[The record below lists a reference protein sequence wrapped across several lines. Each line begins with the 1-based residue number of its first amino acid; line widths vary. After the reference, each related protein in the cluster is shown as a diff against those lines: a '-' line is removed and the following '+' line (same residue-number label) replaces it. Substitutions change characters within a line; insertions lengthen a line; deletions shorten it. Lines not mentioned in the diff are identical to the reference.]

1 MAIRIT
7 AKNLDALKPLYK
19 PWEEPTCYRAADPS
33 GGAKIVPGRRPSK
46 CPLVPAIRAKVDAWR
61 RGGYADVSETSR
73 TLLHHWFHTEHT
85 VRDEAGNAIP
95 FRYNWAQREAIET
108 IIYLY
113 ELLGVRNVA
122 SLLTEFGGEKLY
134 DLALGI
140 PPDEDRWARYCC
152 KMATGSGKTKVMS
165 LAIVWSYFHSLYEK
179 GSDLARHFV
188 VIAPN
193 LIVYERL
200 KDDFENGEIFRRD
213 PLIPEEWR
221 GDFQMQV
228 ILQDEPG
235 GAVTQGALYL
245 TNIHRLYET
254 RPRRKAEP
262 QATDSL
268 LGPPVQREHALA
280 TDEDLRTRIAAHDR
294 IMILNDEAHHL
305 HDPKLAWNR
314 AIKALHEQSWKGGK
328 HGVCLQLDF
337 TATPKHNDG
346 RLFEHIICDFPLS
359 EAVDAGIVKVPV
371 LGESEELTI
380 QGDAKTPAYIRYANH
395 LRIGYKRYRISYRE
409 LEKTR
414 KPILFVMT
422 EDTRSADEIAK
433 YLDSNKFPL
442 LKGRVLNIHTRLQ
455 GKIKTVERGGRKV
468 REFIESETEMS
479 PEDLRLLREMAR
491 DLDKPDSPYRCVV
504 SVMMLREGWD
514 VRNVTVIVPLRR
526 YSAKSGILPEQT
538 LGRGLR
544 RMFPNEDVPEI
555 VTVVEH
561 PAFRKLY
568 EYELAQEGL
577 DIAVLPVRKTLK
589 QTVSIFVDNS
599 KPVTDL
605 DIKIPILSDAIVTTT
620 KLTGLTF
627 KKVKTEF
634 RRRRFKPLPIS
645 QKRDQPIQYKERHLF
660 TDEVIAQMQLDS
672 GLLEKAYLAPSYFAQ
687 MLGRACRISNPHQ
700 TLAPLI
706 ERFIAE
712 VLFER
717 PVDIYS
723 GEVDHRMRDADV
735 QEHIRAT
742 FTPLIRRKVH
752 RKQKRQL
759 MSRWVHLSHWKPY
772 QATSTPDRPAV
783 PAKRT
788 LFNLVPCDNDCERA
802 FVDFCDHAPDVAAFA
817 KNAGPQ
823 KLMIDYLRP
832 DGYRALYVPDFF
844 VRLKNGSYLLCE
856 LKGRV
861 DSLVPL
867 KARAAIEW
875 CEAASESGT
884 PWRYLYIPCHL
895 LMPTFPATMEE
906 LEHACEPA
914 LQELLREAR
923 TGQTTL
929 PLDEKTARKQLE
941 SLCERVFREAGI
953 TEPAAP
959 IAEVVRQAIM
969 LLNHAIQMKMPT
981 YAHAFQPLLKPLD
994 EYALIIL
1001 ERNLRPRMPKESD
1014 QWDRYFLVS
1023 EEPALQRNGR
1033 YLMQNLAFRRPMM
1046 RLGVLLFCLQYAAH
1060 PSPKKGGVWKDV
1072 AELFSTPEMRELY
1085 ELLEPVNH
1093 LRNTRVAHVEKPLD
1107 DPDEAWKAMHQWI
1120 QCLNKMVEIA
1130 SYLQS
1135 PCETD

>member
-1 MAIRIT
+1 MAIEIT
-7 AKNLDALKPLYK
+7 EKNLDALKPLYK
-19 PWEEPTCYRAADPS
+19 PWEEPTCYRAPGA
-33 GGAKIVPGRRPSK
+33 GGAAQILPGRRPSK
-46 CPLVPAIRAKVDAWR
+46 CPLVRAIRAEVDAWR
-61 RGGYADVSETSR
+61 RGGYSGVSETSR

-85 VRDEAGNAIP
+85 VRDEAGNALP
-95 FRYNWAQREAIET
+95 FRYHWAQREAVET
-108 IIYLY
+108 IIFLY
-113 ELLGVRNVA
+113 ELRGTRNVA
-122 SLLTEFGGEKLY
+122 SLLTEFGEGSLD

-165 LAIVWSYFHSLYEK
+165 LAIVWSYFHSLYES
-179 GSDLARHFV
+179 GSNLARHFV
-188 VIAPN
+188 LIAPN
-193 LIVYERL
+193 LTVYERL
-200 KDDFENGEIFRRD
+200 KDDFENSAIFFND
-213 PLIPEEWR
+213 PLIPDEWR

-245 TNIHRLYET
+245 TNIHRLYG
-254 RPRRKAEP
+254 RKAEP

-268 LGPPVQREHALA
+268 LGPPVQRARALA
-280 TDEDLRTRIAAHDR
+280 TDEALRARITAHDR

-305 HDPKLAWNR
+305 HDPDLAWNR
-314 AIKALHEQSWKGGK
+314 AIDALHDQSLARGK
-328 HGVCLQLDF
+328 HGICLQLDF
-337 TATPKHNDG
+337 TATPKHNNG
-346 RLFEHIICDFPLS
+346 ELFRHIICDFSLG
-359 EAVDAGIVKVPV
+359 EAVDAGVVKVPV
-371 LGESEELTI
+371 LGESEELTV
-380 QGDAKTPAYIRYANH
+380 QGDAKTPAYNRYANH
-395 LRIGYKRYRISYRE
+395 LRIGYERYKISYEE

-422 EDTRSADEIAK
+422 EDARSADEIAK
-433 YLDSNKFPL
+433 YLDSDKFPL
-442 LKGRVLNIHTRLQ
+442 LKGRVLNIHTRLK
-455 GKIKTVERGGRKV
+455 GKIKTVQRGGREVK
-468 REFIESETEMS
+468 EFVESETDMS
-479 PEDLRLLREMAR
+479 PEDLRLLREMSR

-514 VRNVTVIVPLRR
+514 VRNVTTIVPLRP

-544 RMFPNEDVPEI
+544 RMFPNEEVPEI

-561 PAFRKLY
+561 PAFRRLY
-568 EYELAQEGL
+568 EDELAQEGL
-577 DIAVLPVRKTLK
+577 DIAVLPIREAFK
-589 QTVSIFVDNS
+589 QTVSIFVDDS
-599 KPVTDL
+599 KPIADL
-605 DIKIPILSDAIVTTT
+605 DIEIPILSDAIVTTT
-620 KLTGLTF
+620 ELTGLTF
-627 KKVKTEF
+627 EEVKNEF
-634 RRRRFKPLPIS
+634 QKRFKPLPIG
-645 QKRDQPIQYKERHLF
+645 QKRDQPIQYEERHLF

-672 GLLEKAYLAPSYFAQ
+672 GLLGQAWSAPSYFAQ
-687 MLGRACRISNPHQ
+687 MLGRACHISNPHQ

-742 FTPLIRRKVH
+742 FTPLILRKVH
-752 RKQKRQL
+752 RVQARQRVQQGVRL
-759 MSRWVHLSHWKPY
+759 SRWKPY

-783 PAKRT
+783 PARRT
-788 LFNLVPCDNDCERA
+788 LFNLVPCDNDCERI
-802 FVDFCDHAPDVAAFA
+802 FVDFCDYADDVAAFA

-844 VRLKNGSYLLCE
+844 VRLTDGSYLLCE

-861 DSLVPL
+861 DSLVPF
-867 KARAAIEW
+867 KARAAMEW
-875 CEAASESGT
+875 CEAASKSGT

-895 LMPTFPATMEE
+895 LMQTSAATMKE
-906 LEHACEPA
+906 LARACEPA
-914 LQELLREAR
+914 LQELLQEAR

-929 PLDEKTARKQLE
+929 PLDEETAREQLE
-941 SLCERVFREAGI
+941 SLCEQVFREAGI

-959 IAEVVRQAIM
+959 IAEVMRQAIM
-969 LLNHAIQMKMPT
+969 LLNHAIQTKMPT

-1001 ERNLRPRMPKESD
+1001 ERNLRPRMPKESV
-1014 QWDRYFLVS
+1014 QWKRYFLVS
-1023 EEPALQRNGR
+1023 KLPAFQRNGH
-1033 YLMQNLAFRRPMM
+1033 YLMQNLAFGRPMM

-1060 PSPKKGGVWKDV
+1060 PSQKKGGVWKDV
-1072 AELFSTPEMRELY
+1072 AELFSTLEMQELY
-1085 ELLEPVNH
+1085 TLLAPVNQF
-1093 LRNTRVAHVEKPLD
+1093 RNTRVAHVEQPLNN
-1107 DPDEAWKAMHQWI
+1107 PDEAWDAMRQWLR
-1120 QCLNKMVEIA
+1120 CLNKMAEMT
-1130 SYLQS
+1130 SLL
-1135 PCETD
+1135 

>member
-1 MAIRIT
+1 V
-7 AKNLDALKPLYK
+7 
-19 PWEEPTCYRAADPS
+19 
-33 GGAKIVPGRRPSK
+33 GGADLLSCAGFEWHGADYAGASSEQV
-46 CPLVPAIRAKVDAWR
+46 PLVRAIRAEVDAWR
-61 RGGYADVSETSR
+61 RGGYSGVSETSR

-95 FRYNWAQREAIET
+95 FRYHWAQREAIET

-113 ELLGVRNVA
+113 ELRGVRNVA
-122 SLLTEFGGEKLY
+122 SLLTEFGGEELY

-140 PPDEDRWARYCC
+140 RPDEDRWARYCC

-165 LAIVWSYFHSLYEK
+165 LAIVWSYFHSLYES

-188 VIAPN
+188 LIAPN
-193 LIVYERL
+193 LTVYERL
-200 KDDFENGEIFRRD
+200 KDDFENSAIFFND
-213 PLIPEEWR
+213 PLIPDEWR

-254 RPRRKAEP
+254 RTRRKAEP

-268 LGPPVQREHALA
+268 LGPPVQRARALA
-280 TDEDLRTRIAAHDR
+280 TDEALRARITAHDH

-305 HDPKLAWNR
+305 HDPDLAWNR
-314 AIKALHEQSWKGGK
+314 AIDALHDQSLARGK
-328 HGVCLQLDF
+328 HGICLQLDF
-337 TATPKHNDG
+337 TATPKHNNG
-346 RLFEHIICDFPLS
+346 ELFRHIICDFSLG
-359 EAVDAGIVKVPV
+359 EAVDAGVVKVPV
-371 LGESEELTI
+371 LGESEELTV
-380 QGDAKTPAYIRYANH
+380 QGDAKTPAYNRYANH
-395 LRIGYKRYRISYRE
+395 LRIGYERYHISYEE

-422 EDTRSADEIAK
+422 EDAQSANEIAN
-433 YLDSNKFPL
+433 YLDSDEFPL
-442 LKGRVLNIHTRLQ
+442 LKGRVLNIHTRLK
-455 GKIKTVERGGRKV
+455 GKIRTVQRGGREVK
-468 REFIESETEMS
+468 EFVESETDMS
-479 PEDLRLLREMAR
+479 PEDLRLLREMSR

-514 VRNVTVIVPLRR
+514 VRNVTVIVPLRP

-544 RMFPNEDVPEI
+544 RMFPNEEVPEI

-568 EYELAQEGL
+568 EDELAQEGL
-577 DIAVLPVRKTLK
+577 DIAVLPIREAFK
-589 QTVSIFVDNS
+589 QTVSIFVDDS
-599 KPVTDL
+599 KPIADL
-605 DIKIPILSDAIVTTT
+605 DIEIPILSDAIVTTT
-620 KLTGLTF
+620 ELTGLTF
-627 KKVKTEF
+627 EEVKNEF
-634 RRRRFKPLPIS
+634 QQRFKPLPIG
-645 QKRDQPIQYKERHLF
+645 QKRDQQTQYAERHLL
-660 TDEVIAQMQLDS
+660 TDEVIAQMQLE
-672 GLLEKAYLAPSYFAQ
+672 LLGQAWSAPSYFAQ
-687 MLGRACRISNPHQ
+687 MLGRACHISNPHQ

-742 FTPLIRRKVH
+742 FTPLILRKVH
-752 RKQKRQL
+752 HKQKRQPVQQGVRL
-759 MSRWVHLSHWKPY
+759 SRWKPY

-783 PAKRT
+783 PARRT

-802 FVDFCDHAPDVAAFA
+802 FVDFCDYADDVAAFA

-844 VRLKNGSYLLCE
+844 VRLTDSSYLLCE

-861 DSLVPL
+861 DALVPF
-867 KARAAIEW
+867 KARAAMEW
-875 CEAASESGT
+875 CEAASKSGT
-884 PWRYLYIPCHL
+884 TWRYLYIPCHL
-895 LMPTFPATMEE
+895 LMSASAATMDE
-906 LEHACEPA
+906 LARACEPA
-914 LQELLREAR
+914 LQGLLQGLLQEAR
-923 TGQTTL
+923 TGQKVL
-929 PLDEKTARKQLE
+929 PLDEEMARDQLE
-941 SLCERVFREAGI
+941 SLCARVFQEAGI

-959 IAEVVRQAIM
+959 IAEVMRQAIM
-969 LLNHAIQMKMPT
+969 LLNHAIQTKMPT

-1001 ERNLRPRMPKESD
+1001 ERNLRPCMPRDSQ
-1014 QWDRYFLVS
+1014 QWERYFLVS
-1023 EEPALQRNGR
+1023 QLPALQRNGR
-1033 YLMQNLAFRRPMM
+1033 YLQENLAFGRPMM
-1046 RLGVLLFCLQYAAH
+1046 RLGTLLFCLHYAAH
-1060 PSPKKGGVWKDV
+1060 PSPNEGGVWQDV
-1072 AELFSTPEMRELY
+1072 VQVFSTPEMQELY
-1085 ELLEPVNH
+1085 TLLAPVNQF
-1093 LRNTRVAHVEKPLD
+1093 RNTRVAHVEQPLNN
-1107 DPDEAWKAMHQWI
+1107 PDEAWDAMRQWLR
-1120 QCLNKMVEIA
+1120 CLNKMAEMT
-1130 SYLQS
+1130 SLL
-1135 PCETD
+1135 

>member
-1 MAIRIT
+1 MAIEIT
-7 AKNLDALKPLYK
+7 EKNLDALKPLYK
-19 PWEEPTCYRAADPS
+19 PWEEPTCYRAPGA
-33 GGAKIVPGRRPSK
+33 GGAAQILSGRRPSK
-46 CPLVPAIRAKVDAWR
+46 CPLVRAIRAEVDVWR
-61 RGGYADVSETSR
+61 RGGYGGVSETSR
-73 TLLHHWFHTEHT
+73 TLLRHWFHTEHT

-95 FRYNWAQREAIET
+95 FRYHWAQREAIET

-113 ELLGVRNVA
+113 ELRGVRSVA
-122 SLLTEFGGEKLY
+122 SLLTEFGEGDLD
-134 DLALGI
+134 DLARGI
-140 PPDEDRWARYCC
+140 PPNEDRWAKYCC

-165 LAIVWSYFHSLYEK
+165 LAIVWSYFHSLYEP
-179 GSDLARHFV
+179 GSNLARHFV
-188 VIAPN
+188 LIAPN
-193 LIVYERL
+193 LTVYERL
-200 KDDFENGEIFRRD
+200 KDDFENGAIFFND
-213 PLIPEEWR
+213 PLIPDEWR

-245 TNIHRLYET
+245 TNIHRLYG
-254 RPRRKAEP
+254 RKAEP

-371 LGESEELTI
+371 LGESEELTV

-742 FTPLIRRKVH
+742 FTPLILRKVH

-783 PAKRT
+783 PARRT
-788 LFNLVPCDNDCERA
+788 LFNLMPCDNDCERD
-802 FVDFCDHAPDVAAFA
+802 FVVFCDHAPDVAAFA

-844 VRLKNGSYLLCE
+844 VRLIDGSYLLCE

-861 DSLVPL
+861 DSLVPF
-867 KARAAIEW
+867 KARAAMEW

-969 LLNHAIQMKMPT
+969 LLNHAIQMKMST
-981 YAHAFQPLLKPLD
+981 YAHAFQPFLKPLD

-1060 PSPKKGGVWKDV
+1060 PSPKESGVWKDV

>member
-1 MAIRIT
+1 MAIEIT
-7 AKNLDALKPLYK
+7 EKNLDALKPLYK
-19 PWEEPTCYRAADPS
+19 PWEEPTCYRAPGSS
-33 GGAKIVPGRRPSK
+33 GTAQIMPGRRPSK
-46 CPLVPAIRAKVDAWR
+46 CPLVRAIRAEVDAWR
-61 RGGYADVSETSR
+61 RGGYSGVSETSR

-95 FRYNWAQREAIET
+95 FRYHWAQREAIET

-113 ELLGVRNVA
+113 ELRSVRNVA
-122 SLLTEFGGEKLY
+122 SLLTEFGGEELY

-140 PPDEDRWARYCC
+140 RPDEDRWARYCC

-165 LAIVWSYFHSLYEK
+165 LAIVWSYFHSLYES

-188 VIAPN
+188 LIAPN
-193 LIVYERL
+193 LTVYERL
-200 KDDFENGEIFRRD
+200 KDDFENGAIFFND
-213 PLIPEEWR
+213 PLIPDEWR

-254 RPRRKAEP
+254 RTRRKAEP

-268 LGPPVQREHALA
+268 LGPPVQRARALA
-280 TDEDLRTRIAAHDR
+280 TDEALRARITAHDR

-305 HDPKLAWNR
+305 HDPDLAWNR
-314 AIKALHEQSWKGGK
+314 AIDALHDQSLARGK
-328 HGVCLQLDF
+328 HGICLQLDF
-337 TATPKHNDG
+337 TATPKHNNG
-346 RLFEHIICDFPLS
+346 ELFRHIICDFPLG

-371 LGESEELTI
+371 LGESEELTV
-380 QGDAKTPAYIRYANH
+380 QGDAKTPAYIRYTNH
-395 LRIGYKRYRISYRE
+395 LRIGYERYKISYEE

-422 EDTRSADEIAK
+422 EDAQSANEIAN
-433 YLDSNKFPL
+433 YLDSDEFPL
-442 LKGRVLNIHTRLQ
+442 LKGRVLNIHTRLK
-455 GKIKTVERGGRKV
+455 GKIKTVQRGGREVK
-468 REFIESETEMS
+468 EFVESETEMS
-479 PEDLRLLREMAR
+479 PEDLRLLREMSR

-514 VRNVTVIVPLRR
+514 VRNVTVIVPLRP

-544 RMFPNEDVPEI
+544 RMFPNEEVPEI

-561 PAFRKLY
+561 PAFRRLY
-568 EYELAQEGL
+568 EDELAQEGL
-577 DIAVLPVRKTLK
+577 DIAVLPIREAFK
-589 QTVSIFVDNS
+589 QTVSIFVDDS
-599 KPVTDL
+599 KPIADL
-605 DIKIPILSDAIVTTT
+605 DIEIPILSDAIVTTT
-620 KLTGLTF
+620 ELTGLTF
-627 KKVKTEF
+627 EEVKNEF
-634 RRRRFKPLPIS
+634 QQRFKPLPID
-645 QKRDQPIQYKERHLF
+645 QKREESIQYAERHLF
-660 TDEVIAQMQLDS
+660 TNEIIAQMQLDS
-672 GLLEKAYLAPSYFAQ
+672 GLLGQAWSAPSYFAQ
-687 MLGRACRISNPHQ
+687 MLGRECHISNPHQ

-742 FTPLIRRKVH
+742 FTPLILRKVH
-752 RKQKRQL
+752 RVQARQRVQQGVRL
-759 MSRWVHLSHWKPY
+759 SRWKPY

-788 LFNLVPCDNDCERA
+788 LFNLVPCDNDCERI
-802 FVDFCDHAPDVAAFA
+802 FVDFCEYAHDVAAFA

-844 VRLKNGSYLLCE
+844 VRLTDGSYLLCE

-861 DSLVPL
+861 DSLVPF
-867 KARAAIEW
+867 KARAAMEW
-875 CEAASESGT
+875 CEAASKSGT

-895 LMPTFPATMEE
+895 LMQTSAATMKE
-906 LEHACEPA
+906 LARVCEPA
-914 LQELLREAR
+914 LQELLQEAR

-929 PLDEKTARKQLE
+929 PLDEETAREQLE

-959 IAEVVRQAIM
+959 IAEVMRQAIM
-969 LLNHAIQMKMPT
+969 LLNHAIQTKMPN
-981 YAHAFQPLLKPLD
+981 YAHAFQPLLHPLD
-994 EYALIIL
+994 VYSSTLL
-1001 ERNLRPRMPKESD
+1001 ERHLRPRMPSD
-1014 QWDRYFLVS
+1014 SCQWERYFLGS
-1023 EEPALQRNGR
+1023 QSPTLQRNGR
-1033 YLMQNLAFRRPMM
+1033 YLQENLAFGRPMM
-1046 RLGVLLFCLQYAAH
+1046 RLGTLLFCLHYAAQ
-1060 PSPKKGGVWKDV
+1060 PSPNEGGVWQDV
-1072 AELFSTPEMRELY
+1072 VQVFSTPEMQELY
-1085 ELLEPVNH
+1085 TLLAPVNRF
-1093 LRNTRVAHVEKPLD
+1093 RNTRVAHVEQPLNN
-1107 DPDEAWKAMHQWI
+1107 PDEAWDAMRQWLR
-1120 QCLNKMVEIA
+1120 CLNKMAEIA
-1130 SYLQS
+1130 SS
-1135 PCETD
+1135 F

>member
-1 MAIRIT
+1 MAIEIT
-7 AKNLDALKPLYK
+7 EKNLDALKPLYK
-19 PWEEPTCYRAADPS
+19 PWEEPTCYRAPGSS
-33 GGAKIVPGRRPSK
+33 GTAQIMPGRRPSK
-46 CPLVPAIRAKVDAWR
+46 CPLVRAIRAEVDAWR
-61 RGGYADVSETSR
+61 RGGYSGVSETSR

-95 FRYNWAQREAIET
+95 FRYHWAQREAIET

-113 ELLGVRNVA
+113 ELRGVRSVA
-122 SLLTEFGGEKLY
+122 SLLTEFGEGDLD

-140 PPDEDRWARYCC
+140 PPNEDRWAKYCC

-165 LAIVWSYFHSLYEK
+165 LAIVWSYFHSLYEP
-179 GSDLARHFV
+179 GSNLARHFV
-188 VIAPN
+188 LIAPN
-193 LIVYERL
+193 LTVYERL
-200 KDDFENGEIFRRD
+200 KDDFENGAIFHSD
-213 PLIPEEWR
+213 PLIPDEWR
-221 GDFQMQV
+221 GDFQLQV

-254 RPRRKAEP
+254 RTRHKAEP

-268 LGPPVQREHALA
+268 LGPPVQRARALA
-280 TDEDLRTRIAAHDR
+280 TDEALRARITAHDR

-305 HDPKLAWNR
+305 HDPDLAWNR
-314 AIKALHEQSWKGGK
+314 AIDALHEQSLARGKGGI
-328 HGVCLQLDF
+328 CLQLDF
-337 TATPKHNDG
+337 SATPKHNNG
-346 RLFEHIICDFPLS
+346 ELFRHIICDFPLG

-371 LGESEELTI
+371 LGESEELTV

-395 LRIGYKRYRISYRE
+395 LRIGYERYKISYEE

-422 EDTRSADEIAK
+422 EDAQSANEIAN
-433 YLDSNKFPL
+433 YLDSDEFPL
-442 LKGRVLNIHTRLQ
+442 LKGRVLNIHTRLK
-455 GKIKTVERGGRKV
+455 GKIKTVQRGGREVK
-468 REFIESETEMS
+468 EFVESETDMS
-479 PEDLRLLREMAR
+479 PEDLRLLREMSR

-514 VRNVTVIVPLRR
+514 VRNVTTIVPLRP
-526 YSAKSGILPEQT
+526 YSARSGILPEQT

-544 RMFPNEDVPEI
+544 RMFPNEEVPEI

-568 EYELAQEGL
+568 ENELAQEGL
-577 DIAVLPVRKTLK
+577 DIAVLPIREAFK
-589 QTVSIFVDNS
+589 QTVSIFVDDS
-599 KPVTDL
+599 KPIADL
-605 DIKIPILSDAIVTTT
+605 DIEIPILSDAIVTTT
-620 KLTGLTF
+620 ELTGLTF
-627 KKVKTEF
+627 EEVKNEF
-634 RRRRFKPLPIS
+634 QQRFKPLPIG
-645 QKRDQPIQYKERHLF
+645 QKRDQPIQYEERHLF

-672 GLLEKAYLAPSYFAQ
+672 GLLGQAWSAPSYFAQ
-687 MLGRACRISNPHQ
+687 MLGRACHISNPHQ

-742 FTPLIRRKVH
+742 FTPLILRKVH
-752 RKQKRQL
+752 RVQARQRVQQGVRL
-759 MSRWVHLSHWKPY
+759 SRWKPY

-783 PAKRT
+783 PARRT
-788 LFNLVPCDNDCERA
+788 LFNLVPCDNNCERA
-802 FVDFCDHAPDVAAFA
+802 FVDFCDYADDVAAFA

-844 VRLKNGSYLLCE
+844 MRLTDGSYLLCE

-861 DSLVPL
+861 DSLVPF
-867 KARAAIEW
+867 KARAAMEW
-875 CEAASESGT
+875 CEAASKSGT

-895 LMPTFPATMEE
+895 LMQTSAATMKE
-906 LEHACEPA
+906 LARACEPA
-914 LQELLREAR
+914 LQELLQEAR

-929 PLDEKTARKQLE
+929 PLDEETARNQFEL
-941 SLCERVFREAGI
+941 LCERVFREAGI

-959 IAEVVRQAIM
+959 IAEVMRQAIM
-969 LLNHAIQMKMPT
+969 LLNHAIRTKMPT

-1001 ERNLRPRMPKESD
+1001 ERNLRPCMPKDSH
-1014 QWDRYFLVS
+1014 QWERYFLVS
-1023 EEPALQRNGR
+1023 QSPALQRNGR
-1033 YLMQNLAFRRPMM
+1033 YLQENLAFGRPMM
-1046 RLGVLLFCLQYAAH
+1046 RLGTLLFCLHYAAH
-1060 PSPKKGGVWKDV
+1060 PSPNEGGVWQDV
-1072 AELFSTPEMRELY
+1072 VQVFSTPEMQELY
-1085 ELLEPVNH
+1085 TLLAPVNQF
-1093 LRNTRVAHVEKPLD
+1093 RNTRVAHVEQPLD
-1107 DPDEAWKAMHQWI
+1107 DPNEAWEAMRQWL
-1120 QCLNKMVEIA
+1120 QCLNKMAEMT
-1130 SYLQS
+1130 SLL
-1135 PCETD
+1135 

>member
-1 MAIRIT
+1 MAIEIT
-7 AKNLDALKPLYK
+7 EKNLDALKPLYK
-19 PWEEPTCYRAADPS
+19 PWEEPTCYRAPGA
-33 GGAKIVPGRRPSK
+33 GGAAQILPGRRPSK
-46 CPLVPAIRAKVDAWR
+46 CPLVRAIRAEVDAWR
-61 RGGYADVSETSR
+61 RGGYSGVSETSR

-95 FRYNWAQREAIET
+95 FRYHWAQREAIET

-113 ELLGVRNVA
+113 ELRGVRNVA
-122 SLLTEFGGEKLY
+122 SLLTEFGGEELY

-140 PPDEDRWARYCC
+140 RPDEDRWARYCC

-165 LAIVWSYFHSLYEK
+165 LAIVWSYFHSLYES

-188 VIAPN
+188 LIAPN
-193 LIVYERL
+193 LTVYERL
-200 KDDFENGEIFRRD
+200 KDDFENGAIFFND
-213 PLIPEEWR
+213 PLIPDEWR

-254 RPRRKAEP
+254 RTRRKAEP

-268 LGPPVQREHALA
+268 LGPPVQRARALA
-280 TDEDLRTRIAAHDR
+280 TDEALRARITAHDR

-305 HDPKLAWNR
+305 HDPDLAWNR
-314 AIKALHEQSWKGGK
+314 AIDALHDQSLARGK
-328 HGVCLQLDF
+328 HGICLQLDF
-337 TATPKHNDG
+337 TATPKHNNG
-346 RLFEHIICDFPLS
+346 ELFRHIICDFSLG
-359 EAVDAGIVKVPV
+359 EAVDAGVVKVPV
-371 LGESEELTI
+371 LGESEELTV
-380 QGDAKTPAYIRYANH
+380 QGDAKTPAYNRYANH
-395 LRIGYKRYRISYRE
+395 LRIGYERYKISYEE

-422 EDTRSADEIAK
+422 EDARSADEIAK
-433 YLDSNKFPL
+433 YLDSDKFPL
-442 LKGRVLNIHTRLQ
+442 LKGRVLNIHTRLK
-455 GKIKTVERGGRKV
+455 GKIKTVKRGGREVK
-468 REFIESETEMS
+468 EFVESETEMS
-479 PEDLRLLREMAR
+479 PEDLRLLREMSR

-514 VRNVTVIVPLRR
+514 VRNVTVIVPLRP

-544 RMFPNEDVPEI
+544 RMFPNEEVPEI

-561 PAFRKLY
+561 PAFRRLY
-568 EYELAQEGL
+568 EDELAQEGL
-577 DIAVLPVRKTLK
+577 DIAVLPIREAFK
-589 QTVSIFVDNS
+589 QTVSIFVDDS
-599 KPVTDL
+599 KPIADL
-605 DIKIPILSDAIVTTT
+605 DIEIPILSDAIVTTT
-620 KLTGLTF
+620 ELTGLTF
-627 KKVKTEF
+627 EEVKNKF
-634 RRRRFKPLPIS
+634 QQWFKPLPIG
-645 QKRDQPIQYKERHLF
+645 QKRDQPIQYEERHLF

-672 GLLEKAYLAPSYFAQ
+672 GLLGQAWSAPSYFAQ
-687 MLGRACRISNPHQ
+687 MLGRACHISNPHQ

-742 FTPLIRRKVH
+742 FTPLIRSKVH
-752 RKQKRQL
+752 QVKARQQVQQGVRL
-759 MSRWVHLSHWKPY
+759 SRWKPY

-788 LFNLVPCDNDCERA
+788 LFNLVPCDNDCERI
-802 FVDFCDHAPDVAAFA
+802 FVDFCEYAHDVAAFA

-844 VRLKNGSYLLCE
+844 VRLTDGSYLLCE

-861 DSLVPL
+861 DSLVPF
-867 KARAAIEW
+867 KARAAMEW
-875 CEAASESGT
+875 CEAASKSGT

-895 LMPTFPATMEE
+895 LMQTSAATMKE
-906 LEHACEPA
+906 LARACQPA
-914 LQELLREAR
+914 LQGLLQEAR

-929 PLDEKTARKQLE
+929 PLDEETAREQLE

-959 IAEVVRQAIM
+959 IAEVMRQAIM
-969 LLNHAIQMKMPT
+969 LLNHAIQTKMPN

-1001 ERNLRPRMPKESD
+1001 ERNLRPRMPKESV
-1014 QWDRYFLVS
+1014 QWKRYFLVS
-1023 EEPALQRNGR
+1023 KLPAFQRNGH
-1033 YLMQNLAFRRPMM
+1033 YLMQNLAFGRPMM

-1060 PSPKKGGVWKDV
+1060 PSQKKGGVWKDV
-1072 AELFSTPEMRELY
+1072 AELFSTLEMQELY
-1085 ELLEPVNH
+1085 TLLAPVNQF
-1093 LRNTRVAHVEKPLD
+1093 RNTRVAHVEQPLNN
-1107 DPDEAWKAMHQWI
+1107 PDEAWDAMRQWLR
-1120 QCLNKMVEIA
+1120 CLNKMAEMT
-1130 SYLQS
+1130 SLL
-1135 PCETD
+1135 

>member
-1 MAIRIT
+1 MAVEIT
-7 AKNLDALKPLYK
+7 EKNLDALKPLYK
-19 PWEEPTCYRAADPS
+19 PWEEPTCYRAPGSS
-33 GGAKIVPGRRPSK
+33 GTAQIMPGRRPSK
-46 CPLVPAIRAKVDAWR
+46 CPLVRAIRAEVDAWR
-61 RGGYADVSETSR
+61 RGGYSGVSETSR

-95 FRYNWAQREAIET
+95 FRYHWAQREAIET

-113 ELLGVRNVA
+113 ELRGVRNVA
-122 SLLTEFGGEKLY
+122 SLLTEFGGEELY

-140 PPDEDRWARYCC
+140 RPDEDRWARYCC

-165 LAIVWSYFHSLYEK
+165 LAIVWSYFHSLYES

-188 VIAPN
+188 LIAPN
-193 LIVYERL
+193 LTVYERL
-200 KDDFENGEIFRRD
+200 KDDFENGAIFFND
-213 PLIPEEWR
+213 PLIPDEWR

-254 RPRRKAEP
+254 RTRRKAEP

-268 LGPPVQREHALA
+268 LGPPVQRARALA
-280 TDEDLRTRIAAHDR
+280 TDEALRARITAHDR

-305 HDPKLAWNR
+305 HDPDLAWNR
-314 AIKALHEQSWKGGK
+314 AIDALHDQSLARGK
-328 HGVCLQLDF
+328 HGICLQLDF
-337 TATPKHNDG
+337 TATPKHNNG
-346 RLFEHIICDFPLS
+346 ELFRHIICDFPLG
-359 EAVDAGIVKVPV
+359 EAVDAGVVKVPV
-371 LGESEELTI
+371 LGESEELTV

-395 LRIGYKRYRISYRE
+395 LRIGYERYKISYEE

-422 EDTRSADEIAK
+422 EDAQSANEIAN
-433 YLDSNKFPL
+433 YLDSDEFPL
-442 LKGRVLNIHTRLQ
+442 LKGRVLNIHTRLK
-455 GKIKTVERGGRKV
+455 GKIKTVQRGGREVK
-468 REFIESETEMS
+468 EFVESETDMS
-479 PEDLRLLREMAR
+479 PEDLRLLREMSR

-514 VRNVTVIVPLRR
+514 VRNVTTIVPLRP

-544 RMFPNEDVPEI
+544 RMFPNEEVPEI

-568 EYELAQEGL
+568 ENELAQEGL
-577 DIAVLPVRKTLK
+577 DIAVLPIREAFK
-589 QTVSIFVDNS
+589 QTVSIFVDDS
-599 KPVTDL
+599 KPIADL
-605 DIKIPILSDAIVTTT
+605 DIEIPILSDAIVTTT
-620 KLTGLTF
+620 ELTGLTF
-627 KKVKTEF
+627 EEVKNEF
-634 RRRRFKPLPIS
+634 QQRFKPLPIG
-645 QKRDQPIQYKERHLF
+645 QKRDQPIQYEERHLF

-672 GLLEKAYLAPSYFAQ
+672 GLLGQAWSAPSYFAQ
-687 MLGRACRISNPHQ
+687 MLGRACHISNPHQ

-712 VLFER
+712 VLFEC

-742 FTPLIRRKVH
+742 FTPLILRKVH
-752 RKQKRQL
+752 RVQARQRVQQGVRL
-759 MSRWVHLSHWKPY
+759 SRWKPY

-783 PAKRT
+783 PARRT

-844 VRLKNGSYLLCE
+844 VRLTDGSYLLCE

-861 DSLVPL
+861 DLLVPF
-867 KARAAIEW
+867 KARAAVEW
-875 CEAASESGT
+875 CQAASKSGT
-884 PWRYLYIPCHL
+884 QWQYLYIPCEL
-895 LMPTFPATMEE
+895 LLNIQEDTVDM
-906 LEHACEPA
+906 LVRACEPA
-914 LQELLREAR
+914 LRALLQEAR

-929 PLDEKTARKQLE
+929 PLDEETARNQFEL
-941 SLCERVFREAGI
+941 LCERVFREAGI

-959 IAEVVRQAIM
+959 IAEVMRQAIM
-969 LLNHAIQMKMPT
+969 LLNHAIQTKMPN
-981 YAHAFQPLLKPLD
+981 YAHAFQPLLHPLD
-994 EYALIIL
+994 VYSSTLL
-1001 ERNLRPRMPKESD
+1001 ERHLRPRMPSD
-1014 QWDRYFLVS
+1014 SCQWERYFLGS
-1023 EEPALQRNGR
+1023 QSPTLQRNGR
-1033 YLMQNLAFRRPMM
+1033 YLQENLAFGRPMM
-1046 RLGVLLFCLQYAAH
+1046 RLGTLLFCLHYAAH
-1060 PSPKKGGVWKDV
+1060 PSPNEGGVWQDV
-1072 AELFSTPEMRELY
+1072 VQVFSTPEMQELY
-1085 ELLEPVNH
+1085 TLLAPVNQF
-1093 LRNTRVAHVEKPLD
+1093 RNTRVAHVEQPLNN
-1107 DPDEAWKAMHQWI
+1107 PDEAWDAMRQWLR
-1120 QCLNKMVEIA
+1120 CLNKMAEIA
-1130 SYLQS
+1130 SS
-1135 PCETD
+1135 F